1 MALNTY
7 QDDILDSSMDGL
19 RQYTEI
25 ANGNGTKSFRDD
37 TVYTQVGSHFGAA
50 DINAIIDAMY
60 PVGSIYMSV
69 NNVSP
74 ATFYGGTWEQIT
86 DRFLLCAGSNHA
98 AGTTGGAET
107 DQIVT
112 GGTVGGHSLTTDE
125 MPSHRHYT
133 VRGSSA
139 SDSGNITATES
150 VASYATT
157 NYSDLPYSLRGNPYD
172 ANRGQSSATGSGDSH
187 NHSFTGSTVTVDT
200 MPPYL
205 AVYCWKR
212 TA

>member
-7 QDDILDSSMDGL
+7 QDDILDSSMGGL

-37 TVYTQVGSHFGAA
+37 TVYTQRGSNFGAA

-74 ATFYGGTWEQIT
+74 ATFFGGTWEQIT

-107 DQIVT
+107 DQITT
-112 GGTVGGHSLTTDE
+112 GGTVGGHSLTVAE
-125 MPSHRHYT
+125 MPSHHHQMLGNTPTSNDPDNSHAIARYA
-133 VRGSSA
+133 SSA
-139 SDSGNITATES
+139 N
-150 VASYATT
+150 
-157 NYSDLPYSLRGNPYD
+157 SDLPYALR
-172 ANRGQSSATGSGDSH
+172 AASQTEATRGKTGGAGSGNAHD
-187 NHSFTGSTVTVDT
+187 HSFTGSTVTVDT

>member
-7 QDDILDSSMDGL
+7 QDDILDSSMGGL

-25 ANGNGTKSFRDD
+25 VNGNGTKSFRDD
-37 TVYTQVGSHFGAA
+37 TVYTQRGSNFGAA

-74 ATFYGGTWEQIT
+74 ATFFGGTWEQIT

-107 DQIVT
+107 DQITT
-112 GGTVGGHSLTTDE
+112 GGTVGGHSLTTAE
-125 MPSHRHYT
+125 MPQHWHYVIGTDPTASNPNTSHSIAR
-133 VRGSSA
+133 
-139 SDSGNITATES
+139 
-150 VASYATT
+150 YATT
-157 NYSDLPYSLRGNPYD
+157 SNSDLPYSMRSTNITYATLGR
-172 ANRGQSSATGSGDSH
+172 SSQTGSGSSH
-187 NHSFTGSTVTVDT
+187 THGFTGSTVTVDT